1 MQLSKF
7 SHYPCKVKHLQ
18 GETEEMQT
26 QDMKVMKRNAVCV
39 SDGDGMTYA
48 YLTELVV
55 MTYA

>member
-1 MQLSKF
+1 
-7 SHYPCKVKHLQ
+7 
-18 GETEEMQT
+18 
-26 QDMKVMKRNAVCV
+26 MKVMKRNAVCV